1 MTSIARRGKSLIR
14 KRYIFAALAI
24 AGCQSTP
31 AYVVFKPGVDLNS
44 TQTATDQCKIAS
56 FREIPQSLATQIN
69 PGYNN
74 PGTIQCNTY
83 GTMTTCNRV
92 GAINIPASSTTYDV
106 NAELRD
112 RYIVRCLE
120 GQGFGVKLARACATK
135 SEVTKALAD
144 RAAGQFPTCAVR

>member
-1 MTSIARRGKSLIR
+1 MR
-14 KRYIFAALAI
+14 KRYLFAALAI

-44 TQTATDQCKIAS
+44 TQAATDQCKIAS
-56 FREIPQSLATQIN
+56 FKEIPQSIATDYH

-74 PGTIQCNTY
+74 PGTVQCNTY
-83 GTMTTCNRV
+83 GTIVSCNTI
-92 GAINIPASSTTYDV
+92 GAVNIPASTTSYDV

-112 RYIVRCLE
+112 RYVTRCLE
-120 GQGFGVKLARACATK
+120 GQGFGVKLAKVCSTK

-144 RAAGQFPTCAVR
+144 RAAGEFPTCAVR

>member
-1 MTSIARRGKSLIR
+1 MH
-14 KRYIFAALAI
+14 KRYALVVLAV

-44 TQTATDQCKIAS
+44 TQTATDQCKINS
-56 FREIPQSLATQIN
+56 FREIPQSLATDVN

-106 NAELRD
+106 NSELRD

-120 GQGFGVKLARACATK
+120 GKGFGVKLARACASK